1 MGRWLFISAITV
13 TVTVGLRRPTYLLY
27 IFIQITQLL
36 SLELS
41 SFFLFLNQILV
52 GLWKIDTSCQIL
64 LKIDLIGSYFL
75 LPGCIFSKK
84 LWPQK
89 TSADWPHMSEWK
101 GLRWECGRTEVSEQC
116 AQYVCDCVCCLWR
129 LFVCLVDFPSH
140 SNTMD
145 RITVITDSWV
155 CLCFQLRLTFIPHAA
170 KKVCF

>member
-1 MGRWLFISAITV
+1 MAVHFGHHCHSDCRTSTSNVSIVYIYTNNSTAVSWTV
-13 TVTVGLRRPTYLLY
+13 
-27 IFIQITQLL
+27 FFF
-36 SLELS
+36 
-41 SFFLFLNQILV
+41 SFFKSNI
-52 GLWKIDTSCQIL
+52 SRP
-64 LKIDLIGSYFL
+64 LKNRYKLSNPSEDLIGSYFL